1 MRADPTQYPREGK
14 LSFDNLQSILIFPL
28 RSEGDITLNVH
39 TSRTYHHT
47 GRPLR
52 LLDGIDI
59 GNRLRIGNVCSLP
72 LGQTLLIFTGQF
84 NRTNPRTFSTTGAL
98 QRVDI
103 SGALLHPY
111 PVATRFPF
119 HVKKLGIRQDL
130 YIEMAT
136 KLNELGRKDSH
147 GTIVSGEGL
156 IQLSHDSP
164 DARSLLYHI
173 DEITRF
179 GQIERGLN
187 PGNASSYHHDSAN
200 LVILCR
206 QCNPIHK
213 FSYHTAPSPPPSPQ
227 RGEGKGEGKFQI
239 FLATISVPPKAGI

>member
-1 MRADPTQYPREGK
+1 MGTDPAQYPWKGK
-14 LSFDNLQSILIFPL
+14 LSLNNLQSVLIPSL
-28 RSEGDITLNVH
+28 RNEGNITLSVH
-39 TSRTYHHT
+39 TSRTCHHT
-47 GRPLR
+47 GWPLR

-59 GNRLRIGNVCSLP
+59 GNGLRIRNVCSLP

-84 NRTNPRTFSTTGAL
+84 NRTNPGTFAATGAFR
-98 QRVDI
+98 RVDI
-103 SGALLHPY
+103 SGALLHAHPI
-111 PVATRFPF
+111 ATWFPF

-130 YIEMAT
+130 YIQMAT

-213 FSYHTAPSPPPSPQ
+213 FS
-227 RGEGKGEGKFQI
+227 R
-239 FLATISVPPKAGI
+239 LISSLRFWQTPEKISFPVILSEAKNLRSG